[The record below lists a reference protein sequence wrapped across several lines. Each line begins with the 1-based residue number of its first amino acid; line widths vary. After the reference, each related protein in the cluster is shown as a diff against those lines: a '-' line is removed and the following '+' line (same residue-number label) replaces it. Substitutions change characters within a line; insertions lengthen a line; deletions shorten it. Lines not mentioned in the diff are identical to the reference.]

1 MATLFLELD
10 AFVYDATV
18 LEYLVG
24 QDNECRLLT
33 VGSWYAMTGYGFAMP
48 KESKYLHVFNKK
60 MIEYRENVPFYVPRK
75 ELITELFEIAQ
86 GIN

>member
-1 MATLFLELD
+1 MEELYCRELD

-60 MIEYRENVPFYVPRK
+60 MIEYRENGKNF
-75 ELITELFEIAQ
+75 FASSSSF
-86 GIN
+86 